1 MMKTY
6 NKRDNAFDIIL
17 NLLILYR
24 NFKLK
29 INKY

>member
-1 MMKTY
+1 MKACD
-6 NKRDNAFDIIL
+6 KRNNAFDIIL

-24 NFKLK
+24 NLRLK

>member
-1 MMKTY
+1 MKAY
-6 NKRDNAFDIIL
+6 NKRDKTFDIML

-29 INKY
+29 VDKY